1 MNIIK
6 KLFNKDKQ
14 KDEENNS
21 IELDGEPSIDTNKE
35 LDDVKQEVVE
45 SEDKELEEQYN
56 IKPVDNIPA
65 KLYGV
70 PNIRRIVL
78 NNNLEE
84 NKRKDINSQ
93 ENNN

>member
-6 KLFNKDKQ
+6 KLFNKDNQ

-21 IELDGEPSIDTNKE
+21 IELDGEPSIDTNEE
-35 LDDVKQEVVE
+35 LNEIKQEVVE
-45 SEDKELEEQYN
+45 SEEKALEEQYN
-56 IKPVDNIPA
+56 MEAADNIPA

-84 NKRKDINSQ
+84 NKESDINSE
-93 ENNN
+93 ENND